1 MSAPAARAASMPAPA
16 GVAGP
21 ACMRWSPGRVQ
32 SWRRAEDG
40 GFDPGR
46 YGVAPIGYS
55 DARRFCLDVHYSGS
69 YPADRQRYGLFDL
82 SGGDRLVGVAVLSV
96 PTRPEVLTGVFPRL
110 VPYEESLDLGRFC
123 LLDQPCPANS
133 ESWFLGQVFRL
144 AAATGIRG
152 LTSFSDP
159 MPRYDTNGNLYKP
172 GHIGLIYQ
180 CTNARYT
187 GRGTPRTLVML
198 RNGEVLSARALQK
211 VRGQERG
218 HEYVERLLIAH
229 GARAPRAGENPAAWL
244 RQALPDARVLRV
256 RHGGNHRY
264 AFTLGC
270 NRRERAAVEVAIP
283 GRAYPKT
290 PDHGPQMELDL
301 LDACDQEPQQP
312 VPQAGAHC
320 QQAMTPPTPRRRPTT
335 EEGNTK

>member
-1 MSAPAARAASMPAPA
+1 MSATRTRSANMPAPA

-32 SWRRAEDG
+32 SWRRPVDG
-40 GFDPGR
+40 GFDPAR
-46 YGVAPIGYS
+46 YGVAPIGYT
-55 DARRFCLDVHYSGS
+55 DAREFCLEVHYAGT

-82 SGGDRLVGVAVLSV
+82 SGGERLVGVAVLSV
-96 PTRPEVLTGVFPRL
+96 PTRPEVLTAVFPQL

-123 LLDQPCPANS
+123 LLDEPCPANS

-144 AAATGIRG
+144 AATTGIKG

-159 MPRYDTNGNLYKP
+159 MPRYDISGNLYKP

-180 CTNARYT
+180 CTNSRYT
-187 GRGTPRTLVML
+187 GRATPRTLVML
-198 RNGEVLSARALQK
+198 RTGEVLSDRALQK

-229 GARAPRAGENPAAWL
+229 GARAARAGENPAAWL
-244 RQALPDARVLRV
+244 RQELQDARVLRV
-256 RHGGNHRY
+256 RHRGNHRY
-264 AFTLGC
+264 AFTLGR
-270 NRRERAAVEVAIP
+270 NRRERAAVKVAIP

-290 PDHGPQMELDL
+290 PDPGPQMELDL
-301 LDACDQEPQQP
+301 FSASDEAPQRP
-312 VPQAGAHC
+312 GAQAAEH
-320 QQAMTPPTPRRRPTT
+320 PPASKGGSSPAKATHH
-335 EEGNTK
+335 